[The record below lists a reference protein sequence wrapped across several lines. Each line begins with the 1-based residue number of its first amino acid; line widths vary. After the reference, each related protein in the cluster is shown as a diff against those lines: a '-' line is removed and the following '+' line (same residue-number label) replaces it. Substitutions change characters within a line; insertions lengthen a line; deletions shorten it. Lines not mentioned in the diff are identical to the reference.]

1 MTDTTPRRKLAAIL
15 AADVVG
21 FSLKMGEN
29 EDRTLKNLKACRSIT
44 DESITTHHG
53 RIFTTAGDSVIAE
66 FASPVDAIV
75 AAVEFQKSIMAR
87 NAACPEEDQMQ
98 FRVGLNLG
106 DVIVEGDNLYGD
118 GVNVAARIES
128 SAEAGGIHMSA
139 KFYEEV
145 RRKLD
150 LSFESLGDQQLKNIS
165 EPISTYRVNLE
176 VDGTK
181 TAKSQPSTASAS
193 AKKELSLLAK
203 LFGTPLKKGISA
215 SVVVVVLGLGG
226 YWGVQQSSKP
236 SINPLSIAV
245 LPFTNLT
252 GDPAQSYVADGLTN
266 RVTSDLARI
275 QNAVVTDVGRAMSY
289 KDKTAIVQQVGK
301 ELGVRFILQGDV
313 QRSADKILI
322 NAKLTD
328 ASSNKQLWSESF
340 EGDMSDLFSLQD
352 KVTQRIRA
360 SLGPQMV
367 IVAASESE
375 NRKTNPQAADL
386 MLRARA
392 SSLKGNDAAALEQ
405 RIELFKQALKLE
417 PNNLDAMSALAS
429 SLALLAPR
437 SLEQELRKSR
447 FNESRALA
455 LKVIE
460 IDPKNSQAYYALTFY
475 DRENDNLLGAR
486 QNQEKYLELSPN
498 TRNVLLYTN
507 VLTQYGETTKALEI
521 LTRNYKI
528 HSSFPSDS
536 TLFTLGRTHLVL
548 GQTDIAIDYLSKAIK
563 INSKTPATWASL
575 AVAHTIKGETD
586 QAAAAVAEVKKLN
599 PKATSASLNYS
610 FKPLSASVPAYKAWY
625 EKTYMPAYRKAGLT
639 E

>member
-1 MTDTTPRRKLAAIL
+1 
-15 AADVVG
+15 
-21 FSLKMGEN
+21 
-29 EDRTLKNLKACRSIT
+29 
-44 DESITTHHG
+44 
-53 RIFTTAGDSVIAE
+53 
-66 FASPVDAIV
+66 
-75 AAVEFQKSIMAR
+75 
-87 NAACPEEDQMQ
+87 
-98 FRVGLNLG
+98 
-106 DVIVEGDNLYGD
+106 
-118 GVNVAARIES
+118 
-128 SAEAGGIHMSA
+128 MSA

-150 LSFESLGDQQLKNIS
+150 LSFESLGDQHLKNIS
-165 EPISTYRVNLE
+165 EPISTYRVNLKVE
-176 VDGTK
+176 GTK
-181 TAKSQPSTASAS
+181 TAKPQSSTTSSS
-193 AKKELSLLAK
+193 AKKEPSLLAK
-203 LFGTPLKKGISA
+203 LFETPLKKGISA
-215 SVVVVVLGLGG
+215 SVAVVVLAVGG
-226 YWGVQQSSKP
+226 YWGIQQDSKP
-236 SINPLSIAV
+236 SVNPLSIAV

-252 GDPAQSYVADGLTN
+252 GNPAQSYVADGMTS

-275 QNAVVTDVGRAMSY
+275 QDAVVVDEARAVKY
-289 KDKTAIVQQVGK
+289 KDKPTPVQQVGK

-340 EGDMSDLFSLQD
+340 EGDMSDLFALQD
-352 KVTQRIRA
+352 KVTKRIRA

-486 QNQEKYLELSPN
+486 QNQEKFLELSPN

>member
-1 MTDTTPRRKLAAIL
+1 MTDSTPISKLAAIL

-29 EDRTLKNLKACRSIT
+29 EYLTLKNLKACRAIVDSAIKNNQ
-44 DESITTHHG
+44 G

-66 FASPVDAIV
+66 FASPVNAIV
-75 AAVEFQKSIMAR
+75 AAVEFQKNIMAR
-87 NAACPEEDQMQ
+87 NASCAEEDQMQ

-128 SAEAGGIHMSA
+128 CAEAGGIHMSA

-165 EPISTYRVNLE
+165 EPITTYRVNLGVE
-176 VDGTK
+176 GTK
-181 TAKSQPSTASAS
+181 TAKSQPSTPSSS
-193 AKKELSLLAK
+193 AKKEPGLLAK
-203 LFGTPLKKGISA
+203 LFATPLKKGISA
-215 SVVVVVLGLGG
+215 SVAVVVLAVGG
-226 YWGVQQSSKP
+226 YWGIQQDSKP
-236 SINPLSIAV
+236 SVSPLSIAV

-275 QNAVVTDVGRAMSY
+275 QGAVVTDVGRAMSY

-301 ELGVRFILQGDV
+301 ELGVRFVLQGDV

-340 EGDMSDLFSLQD
+340 EGDISNLFSLQD
-352 KVTQRIRA
+352 KVTQRIRV

-367 IVAASESE
+367 ILAASESE
-375 NRKTNPQAADL
+375 KRKSSPQASEL
-386 MLRARA
+386 LLRYRA
-392 SSLKGNDAAALEQ
+392 LTFKGNDAATFEQ
-405 RIELFKQALKLE
+405 RIDLLRQALKLE
-417 PNNLDAMSALAS
+417 PTNLDAMSGLS
-429 SLALLAPR
+429 LSLALFAPR
-437 SLEQELRKSR
+437 SPEQDLRKSR
-447 FNESRALA
+447 FNESQSLA
-455 LKVIE
+455 LKVKE
-460 IDPKNSQAYYALTFY
+460 IDRNNREIYMSLALN

-486 QNQEKYLELSPN
+486 QNMETWLELNPN
-498 TRNVLLYTN
+498 ARNISTYGNILLLN
-507 VLTQYGETTKALEI
+507 GEATKALE
-521 LTRNYKI
+521 TVSKI
-528 HSSFPSDS
+528 HRIYSKFPSDT
-536 TLFTLGRTHLVL
+536 TLSALGRLHLIL
-548 GQTDIAIDYLSKAIK
+548 GQTDLAIDYFLKATQV
-563 INSKTPATWASL
+563 NSKVPVYWACL

-599 PKATSASLNYS
+599 PNADSANLNFI
-610 FKPLSASVPAYKAWY
+610 FKPLSASPPSYKEWY
-625 EKTYMPAYRKAGLT
+625 EKTYLPAYRKAGLK

>member
-1 MTDTTPRRKLAAIL
+1 MTDSTPISKLAAIL

-29 EDRTLKNLKACRSIT
+29 EYLTLKNLKACRAIVDSAIKNNQ
-44 DESITTHHG
+44 G

-66 FASPVDAIV
+66 FASPVNAIV
-75 AAVEFQKSIMAR
+75 AAVEFQKNIMAR
-87 NAACPEEDQMQ
+87 NAACAEEDQMQ

-165 EPISTYRVNLE
+165 EPISTYRVNLGVE
-176 VDGTK
+176 GTK
-181 TAKSQPSTASAS
+181 TAKSQPSTPSAS
-193 AKKELSLLAK
+193 AKKEQSFLAK

-215 SVVVVVLGLGG
+215 SVAVVVLAVGG
-226 YWGVQQSSKP
+226 YWGVQQGSKP
-236 SINPLSIAV
+236 SVNPLSIAV

-266 RVTSDLARI
+266 RVTSDLARL
-275 QNAVVTDVGRAMSY
+275 QSAVVTDAGRAMSY

-340 EGDMSDLFSLQD
+340 EGNMSDLFSLQD

-360 SLGPQMV
+360 SLGPKM
-367 IVAASESE
+367 IILAASESE
-375 NRKTNPQAADL
+375 KRKSSPQASDL
-386 MLRARA
+386 ILRARA
-392 SSLKGNDAAALEQ
+392 VGLKGNDNANLEQ
-405 RIELFKQALKLE
+405 MIDLYRQALKLE
-417 PNNLDAMSALAS
+417 PNNLDAMSTLS
-429 SLALLAPR
+429 FGLALLGPR
-437 SLEQELRKSR
+437 TQEQDLRKSR
-447 FNESRALA
+447 INESQSLA
-455 LKVIE
+455 LKVKE
-460 IDPKNSQAYYALTFY
+460 IDPNNRVIYQSLALY
-475 DRENDNLLGAR
+475 DRENDNLFGAR
-486 QNQEKYLELSPN
+486 QNIETWLELNPN
-498 TRNVLLYTN
+498 SRSISTYGNILLLN
-507 VLTQYGETTKALEI
+507 GEATKALEI
-521 LTRNYKI
+521 ISKANKI
-528 HSSFPSDS
+528 NSKFPSEQM
-536 TLFTLGRTHLVL
+536 LAALGRLHLIL
-548 GQTDIAIDYLSKAIK
+548 GQTDLAIGYFLKAIQV
-563 INSKTPATWASL
+563 NSKVPVYWSGL
-575 AVAHTIKGETD
+575 AVSYALKGESN

-599 PKATSASLNYS
+599 PNANSKSLN
-610 FKPLSASVPAYKAWY
+610 FILKPLSASPPSYKEWY
-625 EKTYMPAYRKAGLT
+625 EKTYLPAYRKAGFI

>member
-1 MTDTTPRRKLAAIL
+1 MTDSTPISKLAAIL

-29 EDRTLKNLKACRSIT
+29 EYLTLKNLKACRAIVDSAIKNNQ
-44 DESITTHHG
+44 G

-66 FASPVDAIV
+66 FASPVNAIV
-75 AAVEFQKSIMAR
+75 AAVEFQKNIMAR
-87 NAACPEEDQMQ
+87 NAACAEEDQMQ

-165 EPISTYRVNLE
+165 EPISTYRVNLGVE
-176 VDGTK
+176 GTK
-181 TAKSQPSTASAS
+181 TAKSQPSTTSAS
-193 AKKELSLLAK
+193 AKKEPGLLAK

-215 SVVVVVLGLGG
+215 SVAVVVLAAGG
-226 YWGVQQSSKP
+226 YWGVQQDSKP
-236 SINPLSIAV
+236 SVNPLSIAV

-275 QNAVVTDVGRAMSY
+275 QDAVVTDAGRVMSY
-289 KDKTAIVQQVGK
+289 KDKTAIVQQVAK

-352 KVTQRIRA
+352 KVTHRIRA

-375 NRKTNPQAADL
+375 NRKTSPQAAEL
-386 MLRARA
+386 ML
-392 SSLKGNDAAALEQ
+392 
-405 RIELFKQALKLE
+405 
-417 PNNLDAMSALAS
+417 P
-429 SLALLAPR
+429 
-437 SLEQELRKSR
+437 
-447 FNESRALA
+447 
-455 LKVIE
+455 
-460 IDPKNSQAYYALTFY
+460 
-475 DRENDNLLGAR
+475 
-486 QNQEKYLELSPN
+486 
-498 TRNVLLYTN
+498 
-507 VLTQYGETTKALEI
+507 
-521 LTRNYKI
+521 I
-528 HSSFPSDS
+528 H
-536 TLFTLGRTHLVL
+536 
-548 GQTDIAIDYLSKAIK
+548 
-563 INSKTPATWASL
+563 
-575 AVAHTIKGETD
+575 
-586 QAAAAVAEVKKLN
+586 
-599 PKATSASLNYS
+599 
-610 FKPLSASVPAYKAWY
+610 
-625 EKTYMPAYRKAGLT
+625 
-639 E
+639 

>member
-1 MTDTTPRRKLAAIL
+1 MTDSTPISKLAAIL

-29 EDRTLKNLKACRSIT
+29 EYLTLKNLKACRAIVDSAIKNNQ
-44 DESITTHHG
+44 G

-66 FASPVDAIV
+66 FASPVNAIV
-75 AAVEFQKSIMAR
+75 AAVEFQKNIMAR
-87 NAACPEEDQMQ
+87 NASCAEEDQMQ

-165 EPISTYRVNLE
+165 EPISTYRVNLGVE
-176 VDGTK
+176 GTK
-181 TAKSQPSTASAS
+181 TAKSQLSTASAS
-193 AKKELSLLAK
+193 AKKELGLLAK

-215 SVVVVVLGLGG
+215 SVAVAVLAVGG
-226 YWGVQQSSKP
+226 YWGIQQDSKP
-236 SINPLSIAV
+236 SVNPLSIAV

-275 QNAVVTDVGRAMSY
+275 QGAVVTDAGRAMSY
-289 KDKTAIVQQVGK
+289 KDKTAIVQQVSK

-322 NAKLTD
+322 SAKLTD

-340 EGDMSDLFSLQD
+340 EGDMSDLFALQD
-352 KVTQRIRA
+352 KVTKRIRA

-417 PNNLDAMSALAS
+417 PNNLDAMSALAT

-610 FKPLSASVPAYKAWY
+610 FRPLSASVPAYKAWY

>member
-87 NAACPEEDQMQ
+87 NAACQEEDQMQ

-106 DVIVEGDNLYGD
+106 DVIVEGDNLCGD

-150 LSFESLGDQQLKNIS
+150 LSFESLGDQHLKNIS
-165 EPISTYRVNLE
+165 EPISTYRVNLKVE
-176 VDGTK
+176 GTK
-181 TAKSQPSTASAS
+181 TAKPQSSTTSSS
-193 AKKELSLLAK
+193 AKKEPSLLAK
-203 LFGTPLKKGISA
+203 LFETPLKKGISA
-215 SVVVVVLGLGG
+215 SVAVVVLAVGG
-226 YWGVQQSSKP
+226 YWGIQQDSKP
-236 SINPLSIAV
+236 SVNPLSIAV

-275 QNAVVTDVGRAMSY
+275 QGAVVTDAGRAMSY

-301 ELGVRFILQGDV
+301 ELGVRFVLQGDV

-352 KVTQRIRA
+352 KVTKRIRA

-447 FNESRALA
+447 FDESRALA

-486 QNQEKYLELSPN
+486 QNQEKFLELSPN

-548 GQTDIAIDYLSKAIK
+548 GQTDLAIDYLSKAIK

>member
-1 MTDTTPRRKLAAIL
+1 MTDSTPISKLAAIL

-29 EDRTLKNLKACRSIT
+29 EYLTLKNLKACRAIVDSAIKNNQ
-44 DESITTHHG
+44 G

-66 FASPVDAIV
+66 FASPVNAIV
-75 AAVEFQKSIMAR
+75 AAVEFQKNIMAR
-87 NAACPEEDQMQ
+87 NASCAEEDQMQ

-165 EPISTYRVNLE
+165 EPISTYRVNLGVE
-176 VDGTK
+176 GTK
-181 TAKSQPSTASAS
+181 TAKLQSSTTSSS
-193 AKKELSLLAK
+193 AKKEPSLLAK

-215 SVVVVVLGLGG
+215 SVAVAVLSLGG
-226 YWGVQQSSKP
+226 YWGIQQDSKP

-275 QNAVVTDVGRAMSY
+275 QDAVVVDEARAVKY
-289 KDKTAIVQQVGK
+289 KDKPTPALQVGK

-328 ASSNKQLWSESF
+328 ASSNKQLWSDSF
-340 EGDMSDLFSLQD
+340 EGEMSNLFALQNQ
-352 KVTQRIRA
+352 VTTRISA
-360 SLGPQMV
+360 SLGKRMV
-367 IVAASESE
+367 ILAASESE
-375 NRKTNPQAADL
+375 SRKANPQAADL
-386 MLRARA
+386 ILRARA
-392 SSLKGNDAAALEQ
+392 ESGSSSLDSLNKMDRLL
-405 RIELFKQALKLE
+405 RQALVQE
-417 PNNLDAMSALAS
+417 PNNVVAMS
-429 SLALLAPR
+429 SLSYTLVMLAPR
-437 SLEQELRKSR
+437 GIEQNLRKSR
-447 FNESRALA
+447 FEEGYELA
-455 LKVIE
+455 LKVKE
-460 IDPKNSQAYYALTFY
+460 IDPN
-475 DRENDNLLGAR
+475 DRTVYMTLGMYFREKDDLASAISSMEKFIQVNNNKPHLVHANLLMQSGEPKRA
-486 QNQEKYLELSPN
+486 QEIYKQIINSDPLNPS
-498 TRNVLLYTN
+498 
-507 VLTQYGETTKALEI
+507 EI
-521 LTRNYKI
+521 LLNTYGRSY
-528 HSSFPSDS
+528 F
-536 TLFTLGRTHLVL
+536 FLGDVDT
-548 GQTDIAIDYLSKAIK
+548 AIQYYLKANQV
-563 INSKTPATWASL
+563 NSKVTSNWANL
-575 AVAHTIKGETD
+575 AVAYTAKGETEK
-586 QAAAAVAEVKKLN
+586 AALAVAEVKKLN
-599 PKATSASLNYS
+599 PNANLSTNTFVFKPMSASPQS
-610 FKPLSASVPAYKAWY
+610 YKDWY
-625 EKTYMPAYRKAGLT
+625 EKKYLPLYRKAGLP

>member
-1 MTDTTPRRKLAAIL
+1 MTDSTPISKLAAIL

-29 EDRTLKNLKACRSIT
+29 EYLTLKNLKACRAIVDSAIKNNQ
-44 DESITTHHG
+44 G

-66 FASPVDAIV
+66 FASPVNAIV
-75 AAVEFQKSIMAR
+75 AAVEFQKNIMAR
-87 NAACPEEDQMQ
+87 NAACAEEDQMQ

-165 EPISTYRVNLE
+165 EPISTYRVNLGVE
-176 VDGTK
+176 GTK
-181 TAKSQPSTASAS
+181 TAKSQPSTPSS
-193 AKKELSLLAK
+193 GAKKEPSLLAK

-215 SVVVVVLGLGG
+215 SVAVVVLAVGG
-226 YWGVQQSSKP
+226 YWGVQQGGKP
-236 SINPLSIAV
+236 SVNPLSIAV

-252 GDPAQSYVADGLTN
+252 GDPSQAYVADGLTN
-266 RVTSDLARI
+266 RVTSDLARL
-275 QNAVVTDVGRAMSY
+275 QDAVVTDAGRVMSY
-289 KDKTAIVQQVGK
+289 KDKTAIVQQVAK

-352 KVTQRIRA
+352 KVTQRIRG
-360 SLGPQMV
+360 SLGPQML
-367 IVAASESE
+367 IIAASESE

-392 SSLKGNDAAALEQ
+392 LDLKGNDIANFEQ
-405 RIELFKQALKLE
+405 RIDLYRQLLKLE
-417 PNNLDAMSALAS
+417 PNNLDAMSALS
-429 SLALLAPR
+429 FVLAALAPR
-437 SLEQELRKSR
+437 SPEQDLRKSR
-447 FNESRALA
+447 SNESHALA
-455 LKVIE
+455 LKVKE
-460 IDPKNSQAYYALTFY
+460 IDPNNRRIYMSLALY

-486 QNQEKYLELSPN
+486 QNMETWLELNPN
-498 TRNVLLYTN
+498 SRGISTYAYILLLN
-507 VLTQYGETTKALEI
+507 GEATKALEI
-521 LTRNYKI
+521 VSKI
-528 HSSFPSDS
+528 QKNNTKFPSD
-536 TLFTLGRTHLVL
+536 TILGALGRLHLVL
-548 GQTDIAIDYLSKAIK
+548 GQTDLAIEYSLKATQV
-563 INSKTPATWASL
+563 NSKVPGYWVSL
-575 AVAHTIKGETD
+575 AVAYALKGESN
-586 QAAAAVAEVKKLN
+586 QAASAVAEVKKLN
-599 PKATSASLNYS
+599 PNADGKSLNYL
-610 FKPLSASVPAYKAWY
+610 FKPLSASPPSYKEWY
-625 EKTYMPAYRKAGLT
+625 EKTYLPAYRKAGFI